1 MGKIPKFRL
10 DSSYKKRGGTAQWMA
25 IKCKCCSKLLCLYQ
39 KDGSGNLYRLYADR
53 ISDLDG
59 NRLSQEIDIH
69 YTGNLGCPSCRTIFA
84 ISMVYKKDIRPRL
97 AFRIVD
103 PGITRTIINGKKD
116 FAAVSESAISLLSML
131 T

>member
-1 MGKIPKFRL
+1 MNSI
-10 DSSYKKRGGTAQWMA
+10 
-25 IKCKCCSKLLCLYQ
+25 C
-39 KDGSGNLYRLYADR
+39 LYRLYVDR

-69 YTGNLGCPSCRTIFA
+69 YTGNLGCPSCRTVFA

-103 PGITRTIINGKKD
+103 PGIARTIINGKKD
-116 FAAVSESAISLLSML
+116 FIPVSTNAMNLLSIL
-131 T
+131 I